1 MGWAAC
7 DWGNCGCSG
16 HESLVVCNVGVQ
28 LIKHVPGG
36 CHPRVSSVPQA
47 CVEGCDLQLS
57 PLELKPDSS
66 DQGVPG
72 LVSQAICCSS
82 IGCDVFFQTREGTC
96 HGGPEGFLAVAEVFH
111 ERELSDEVAAGLLV
125 WLDGCVHS
133 RCG

>member
-1 MGWAAC
+1 MGWSAC

-36 CHPRVSSVPQA
+36 CHPCVSSVPQA

-66 DQGVPG
+66 DHRGSGFVT
-72 LVSQAICCSS
+72 QAVCGSS
-82 IGCDVFFQTREGTC
+82 IGHDVCLYAWEGARQ
-96 HGGPEGFLAVAEVFH
+96 GGLEGVLAMAEVFH
-111 ERELSDEVAAGLLV
+111 EGELSDEIAAGLLV
-125 WLDGCVHS
+125 RVDGRVHS
-133 RCG
+133 RWG